1 MIRVNELLKRE
12 IGTII
17 ERTISHDLNCLV
29 TVIEV
34 NTSPDLR
41 QASVYVSVYGGK
53 DQHQKALK
61 SIREKRVDIQNTL
74 SKTVRLKYTPVLHF
88 HLDDQFEKADKICK
102 ILDNLKLEN
111 DNGTSRSEK

>member
-12 IGTII
+12 IGIFI
-17 ERTISHDLNCLV
+17 ERTISQNLNCLI

-41 QASVYVSVYGGK
+41 HASVYISVYGGK
-53 DQHQKALK
+53 DQHQQALR
-61 SIREKRVDIQNTL
+61 SIREKRIDIQKAL

-102 ILDNLKLEN
+102 ILDDLKLESEN
-111 DNGTSRSEK
+111 DTSKSGK